1 MARYTPNS
9 LLNSLKGKI
18 WIATSALAFFIC
30 TFGLISYLIVSFVVN
45 DTFYAVFVPF
55 LFLAFTVMVFGWWL
69 SNEVVN
75 PIEKVSLLAKSL
87 ERSSTTSMPKT
98 SGSVET
104 DELLETLHRNSQQ
117 IQKLVN
123 LMDEVSAGN
132 TDIALSPQQTNDRL
146 IAAFQKLLAKI
157 SDSID
162 AKQKLEKLQTSVA
175 QISEEIGRVRKYN
188 LDAEIKADSK
198 ETREIAETLKFLIN
212 HLGGVVAQVRDD
224 SSATQVSAT
233 DVRRTLQTV
242 IQQSEAKLQEMNQ
255 AAVTLKGI
263 PNSVQK
269 ISENF
274 SGAVESAN
282 QSIEK
287 ARKGNETAQA
297 NVASAA
303 QLRKQLQEAVS
314 RLGRL
319 NEHAQEIGKIAR
331 TVGDLAHRTSTVALN
346 ATIQAGDFGES
357 GRGFSI
363 VADEIKRIAARAEN
377 TNKQITTLNK
387 TLTSDISEVERFLNA
402 TVQEAAGLS
411 KFAVETGNS
420 LGELEK
426 HIAQILN
433 LQDHLT
439 ADSSKQAEET
449 EKAFQVFVG
458 SIAET
463 EMAVESLKQSEKS
476 VGALTATLAGLL
488 LAVDEFKLPQT
499 SSSAPDFRIDT
510 NFPNAFE
517 NTKTPALAFE
527 ENT

>member
-18 WIATSALAFFIC
+18 WLATSALAFFIC

-69 SNEVVN
+69 SNEVVS

-87 ERSSTTSMPKT
+87 ERSASTSLPKT

-117 IQKLVN
+117 MQKLIN
-123 LMDEVSAGN
+123 LMDEVAAGN
-132 TDIALSPQQTNDRL
+132 TDIALSPLQNSDRL
-146 IAAFQKLLAKI
+146 LASFQKLLAKV

-162 AKQKLEKLQTSVA
+162 ARANLETFQKSVA
-175 QISEEIGRVRKYN
+175 QISDEIGRVRKYN
-188 LDAEIKADSK
+188 LDAEIKTDFK
-198 ETREIAETLKFLIN
+198 ETKEISETLKFLVN
-212 HLGGVVAQVRDD
+212 HLSGLVAQVRDD
-224 SSATQVSAT
+224 SANTQTSAS

-242 IQQSEAKLQEMNQ
+242 IQQSEAKIQEMNQ
-255 AAVTLKGI
+255 AAFMLREI

-274 SGAVESAN
+274 SGAVQSAN

-287 ARKGNETAQA
+287 ARKGTETAQE
-297 NVASAA
+297 NIQSAA

-346 ATIQAGDFGES
+346 ASIQAGDFGES

-377 TNKQITTLNK
+377 TNKQIATLNK
-387 TLTSDISEVERFLNA
+387 AMTSDIGEVERSLKS
-402 TVQEAAGLS
+402 TVQEAANLS

-420 LGELEK
+420 LSELEK
-426 HIAQILN
+426 HITQILN
-433 LQDHLT
+433 LQDQLT
-439 ADSSKQAEET
+439 ADSSEQSAET
-449 EKAFQVFVG
+449 EKAFQVFIG

-463 EMAVESLKQSEKS
+463 EMSVESLKQSEKS
-476 VGALTATLAGLL
+476 VAALVSTLASLR
-488 LAVDEFKLPQT
+488 LAVDDFKLPP
-499 SSSAPDFRIDT
+499 SSAEANFRVET

-517 NTKTPALAFE
+517 NHSAAHALDE
-527 ENT
+527 G

>member
-18 WIATSALAFFIC
+18 WLATSALAFFIC

-69 SNEVVN
+69 SNEVVS

-87 ERSSTTSMPKT
+87 ERSASTSLPKT
-98 SGSVET
+98 SGSIET
-104 DELLETLHRNSQQ
+104 DELLETLHRQSQQ
-117 IQKLVN
+117 MQRLVN

-132 TDIALSPQQTNDRL
+132 TDIALSPLQNSDRL
-146 IAAFQKLLAKI
+146 LTAFQKLLAKVT
-157 SDSID
+157 DSID
-162 AKQKLEKLQTSVA
+162 ARAKLEKLQKSVA
-175 QISEEIGRVRKYN
+175 KISEEIGRVRKYN
-188 LDAEIKADSK
+188 LDAEITADFK
-198 ETREIAETLKFLIN
+198 ETKEISETLKFLVN
-212 HLGGVVAQVRDD
+212 HLGELVGQVRDD
-224 SSATQVSAT
+224 SAATQTSAT
-233 DVRRTLQTV
+233 DVRRTLQAV
-242 IQQSEAKLQEMNQ
+242 IQQSEAKVQEMNQ
-255 AAVTLKGI
+255 AAFTLKEI

-274 SGAVESAN
+274 SGAVQSAN

-287 ARKGNETAQA
+287 ARKGTQTAQE
-297 NVASAA
+297 NVQCAA
-303 QLRKQLQEAVS
+303 QLRKQLREAVS

-346 ATIQAGDFGES
+346 ASIQAGDFGES
-357 GRGFSI
+357 GRGFSV

-377 TNKQITTLNK
+377 TNKQISTLNK
-387 TLTSDISEVERFLNA
+387 ALTSDIGEVERFLKS
-402 TVQEAAGLS
+402 TVQEAANLS

-420 LGELEK
+420 LSELEK
-426 HIAQILN
+426 HITQILN
-433 LQDHLT
+433 LQDQLT
-439 ADSSKQAEET
+439 ADSSEQSAET
-449 EKAFQVFVG
+449 DKAFQVFIG

-463 EMAVESLKQSEKS
+463 EMSVESLKQSEKT
-476 VGALTATLAGLL
+476 VAALVSTLAGLQ
-488 LAVDEFKLPQT
+488 LAVDDYKLPPNT
-499 SSSAPDFRIDT
+499 TEAGFRVET

-517 NTKTPALAFE
+517 NQSAALAVD
-527 ENT
+527 ENG

>member
-18 WIATSALAFFIC
+18 WLATSALAFFIC

-69 SNEVVN
+69 SNEVVS

-87 ERSSTTSMPKT
+87 ERSASTSLPKT

-132 TDIALSPQQTNDRL
+132 TDIALSPLQNSDRL
-146 IAAFQKLLAKI
+146 LSAFQKLLARV

-162 AKQKLEKLQTSVA
+162 AKQKLEKLQNSVA
-175 QISEEIGRVRKYN
+175 QITEEIGRVRKYN
-188 LDAEIKADSK
+188 LDAEVTADSRETK
-198 ETREIAETLKFLIN
+198 EISETLKFLLN
-212 HLGGVVAQVRDD
+212 HLSGLVAQVRDD
-224 SSATQVSAT
+224 SANSQASAA
-233 DVRRTLQTV
+233 DVRRALQSV
-242 IQQSEAKLQEMNQ
+242 IQQNEAKMQEMNQ
-255 AAVTLKGI
+255 AAFTLREI

-274 SGAVESAN
+274 SGAVQSAN

-287 ARKGNETAQA
+287 ARKGTQTAQE
-297 NVASAA
+297 NIQSAA

-346 ATIQAGDFGES
+346 ASIQAGDFGES
-357 GRGFSI
+357 GRGFSA

-377 TNKQITTLNK
+377 TNKQISTLNK
-387 TLTSDISEVERFLNA
+387 ALTGDIGEVERFLKS
-402 TVQEAAGLS
+402 TVQEAANLS

-420 LGELEK
+420 MSELEK
-426 HIAQILN
+426 HITQILN
-433 LQDHLT
+433 LQDQLT
-439 ADSSKQAEET
+439 ADSSEQALET
-449 EKAFQVFVG
+449 EKAFQVFIG
-458 SIAET
+458 SISET

-476 VGALTATLAGLL
+476 IASLTATLGNMM
-488 LAVDEFKLPQT
+488 LAVNDFKLPQT
-499 SSSAPDFRIDT
+499 SAVEPDFRVET

-517 NTKTPALAFE
+517 KETTTALTFE
-527 ENT
+527 EN